1 MSNREKPVFTKGY
14 DIQGNSI
21 LRQLCHWFRIK
32 TQIMGNYGGGPGIL
46 CLLRL
51 QLLHY
56 FGKPIFGAKIWLNNQ
71 YALKARVRGLI
82 TRLKQKIKPEAD
94 TE

>member
-1 MSNREKPVFTKGY
+1 MANQEKPVFTKGY
-14 DIQGNSI
+14 DIQGNSVF
-21 LRQLCHWFRIK
+21 RQLCHWFRIK
-32 TQIMGNYGGGPGIL
+32 TQIMGNYDSGPGLL

-56 FGKPIFGAKIWLNNQ
+56 FGKPIFAAKIWLNNQ

-82 TRLKQKIKPEAD
+82 AKLKQKTKREA
-94 TE
+94 ESE

>member
-1 MSNREKPVFTKGY
+1 
-14 DIQGNSI
+14 
-21 LRQLCHWFRIK
+21 L
-32 TQIMGNYGGGPGIL
+32 L

-56 FGKPIFGAKIWLNNQ
+56 FGKPIFAAKIWLNNQ

-82 TRLKQKIKPEAD
+82 AKLKQKTKREA
-94 TE
+94 ESE